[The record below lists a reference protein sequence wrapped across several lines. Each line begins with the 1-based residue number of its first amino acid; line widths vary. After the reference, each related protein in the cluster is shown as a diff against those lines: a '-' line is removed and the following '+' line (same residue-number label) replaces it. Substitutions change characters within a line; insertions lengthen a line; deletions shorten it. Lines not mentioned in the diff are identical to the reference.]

1 MKKFLKIITITFLL
15 FTVFAWGFIVGGEQ
29 AKDSR
34 LPAIGGK
41 VTDKGDLPDYLS
53 KDANFN
59 LFWEVWDIV
68 QKNYVDG
75 PIPETQL
82 LYGAIAGEVAALE
95 DPYSVFLNPEIAKKF
110 AQELS
115 SEFEGIGAEISIKN
129 NFLTV
134 VAPLPESPAEKA
146 GLKSGDRI
154 YAIDGQDTAY
164 LTLNEAV
171 GIIRGEAG
179 TKVILT
185 VARGEGGEVK
195 DLDIEI
201 IRDKIHFDTVK
212 WEMRDDGILYMEIS
226 HFNNDTETL
235 FNKAVSDNIGK
246 DIKGIVLDLRGNP
259 GGFLD
264 VAVNMAG
271 KWIRKGDPVVFEK
284 FSETR
289 QNPYRSNGRA
299 ELSGIPTVALVNG
312 GSASASEIIAGALQ
326 DYSLATIVGTQTFG
340 KGSVQDLRE
349 LSDGSQ
355 LKLTVAKWLT
365 PLERIIEGEGITPD
379 IQVELTDED
388 YNNDKDPQ
396 LDKAIELL
404 GK

>member
-1 MKKFLKIITITFLL
+1 MKKFLKILTITFLL
-15 FTVFAWGFIVGGEQ
+15 FTVFAWGFIVGGERV
-29 AKDSR
+29 KDSR
-34 LPAIGGK
+34 LPLTGGK
-41 VTDKGDLPDYLS
+41 VTDKEELPDYLS
-53 KDANFN
+53 KDVKFN
-59 LFWEVWDIV
+59 LFWEVWDII
-68 QKNYVDG
+68 QNNYVDG

-82 LYGAIAGEVAALE
+82 LYGAVAGEVASLG
-95 DPYSVFLNPEIAKKF
+95 DPYSVFLDPDTAKKF

-129 NFLTV
+129 KFLTV
-134 VAPLPESPAEKA
+134 VAPLPDSPAEKA

-154 YAIDGQDTAY
+154 YEIDGRDSAY

-171 GIIRGEAG
+171 SIIRGEAG
-179 TKVILT
+179 TKVTLT
-185 VARGEGGEVK
+185 VARGEGNEIEE
-195 DLDIEI
+195 LNIEI
-201 IRDKIHFDTVK
+201 TRDKIHFDTVK
-212 WEMRDDGILYMEIS
+212 WEMMDDGILYVEIS

-235 FNKAVSDNIGK
+235 FNEAISKNIGN

-264 VAVNMAG
+264 VAVSMAG
-271 KWIRKGDPVVFEK
+271 KWVRKGDAVVFEK

-299 ELSGIPTVALVNG
+299 ELSGIPTVILVNG

-326 DYSLATIVGTQTFG
+326 DYKLATVVGTQTFG

-379 IQVELTDED
+379 IQVEFTDED
-388 YNNDKDPQ
+388 YNNDRDPQ

>member
-1 MKKFLKIITITFLL
+1 MKKFLKIILFIFLL
-15 FTVFAWGFIVGGEQ
+15 FAVFAWGFIVGGEQ

-34 LPAIGGK
+34 IPAIGGK
-41 VTDKGDLPDYLS
+41 VINKDSLPAYLS
-53 KDANFN
+53 NDADFN
-59 LFWEVWDIV
+59 VFWEVWDIV

-82 LYGAIAGEVAALE
+82 LYGAVAGQVAALG
-95 DPYSVFLNPEIAKKF
+95 DPYSVFLDPDTAKKF

-129 NFLTV
+129 KFLTV
-134 VAPLPESPAEKA
+134 VAPLPDSPAEKA
-146 GLKSGDRI
+146 GLKSGDKI
-154 YAIDGQDTAY
+154 YAIDGKDSAY

-171 GIIRGEAG
+171 SLIRGEAG
-179 TKVILT
+179 TKVT
-185 VARGEGGEVK
+185 VSVIRGEGAETEE
-195 DLDIEI
+195 LQIEI

-212 WEMRDDGILYMEIS
+212 WEMKGDGILYIEIS

-246 DIKGIVLDLRGNP
+246 DIKGIILDLRGNP

-271 KWIRKGDPVVFEK
+271 KWVRKGDVVVFEK

-299 ELSGIPTVALVNG
+299 ELAGIPTVALVNG

-326 DYSLATIVGTQTFG
+326 DYKLATIVGTQTFG

-349 LSDGSQ
+349 LSDGSE
-355 LKLTVAKWLT
+355 LKLTIARWLT

-379 IQVELTDED
+379 IQVELSNED
-388 YNNDKDPQ
+388 YDNDIDPQ
-396 LDKAIELL
+396 LNKALELL
-404 GK
+404 KK